1 MRKCVG
7 SQVSDVA
14 HGPLVIISLEN
25 LPIATC
31 QMQPRKDIGS
41 CLKFKVLLKE
51 KDLIIPNLHNQEW
64 FYNYEW
70 KIWWAELI
78 SFVMKVILVAI
89 SLII

>member
-1 MRKCVG
+1 M
-7 SQVSDVA
+7 A

-51 KDLIIPNLHNQEW
+51 NEGKRDLIILNVHLIQ
-64 FYNYEW
+64 
-70 KIWWAELI
+70 AEVLY
-78 SFVMKVILVAI
+78 SNSGMILQ
-89 SLII
+89 L